1 MAGDPR
7 DAELERFLCERGGHL
22 LRAAVLLTG
31 SREAGEDLVQAAL
44 ERLLPRRHAIGGDPE
59 GYLRRTIYNLAAD
72 GWRRKGR
79 WRARVALLGS
89 GVLSSAPDGSVQVEQ
104 RDELVRL
111 LLRLPPGQRAAIV
124 LRYWED
130 LTDAEAAEVLGCSA
144 STVRSAVSRGLRR
157 LRELS
162 GAVSDPVADPVADP
176 VGDPVADSVGGPVAD
191 SVGDRGG
198 RAR

>member
-1 MAGDPR
+1 MAADPR
-7 DAELERFLCERGGHL
+7 DAELERFWAERGGHL

-44 ERLLPRRHAIGGDPE
+44 ERLLPRWRTIGENPE

-72 GWRRKGR
+72 GWRRRGR
-79 WRARVALLGS
+79 WRARLALLRGS
-89 GVLSSAPDGSVQVEQ
+89 DDGIAPDRSVQVEQ

-124 LRYWED
+124 LRFWED
-130 LTDAEAAEVLGCSA
+130 LSDAEAADVLGCSA
-144 STVRSAVSRGLRR
+144 STVRSAVSRGLHR

-162 GAVSDPVADPVADP
+162 GTDPAA
-176 VGDPVADSVGGPVAD
+176 DPVADSVGDTVAD

>member
-1 MAGDPR
+1 MGIDHRASGLQ
-7 DAELERFLCERGGHL
+7 EFLAERGEYL
-22 LRAAVLLTG
+22 LRTAMLLAG
-31 SREAGEDLVQAAL
+31 SRDAGEDLLQAAL
-44 ERLLPRRHAIGGDPE
+44 ERLLRHWRTIDGDPE

-79 WRARVALLGS
+79 WRARLALLRGAED
-89 GVLSSAPDGSVQVEQ
+89 GIAPDRSLQVEQ

-130 LTDAEAAEVLGCSA
+130 MNEAEAAEVLGCSA
-144 STVRSAVSRGLRR
+144 STVSSATSRGLRR

-162 GAVSDPVADPVADP
+162 GATPAAVATQ
-176 VGDPVADSVGGPVAD
+176 GGEPQ
-191 SVGDRGG
+191 
-198 RAR
+198 